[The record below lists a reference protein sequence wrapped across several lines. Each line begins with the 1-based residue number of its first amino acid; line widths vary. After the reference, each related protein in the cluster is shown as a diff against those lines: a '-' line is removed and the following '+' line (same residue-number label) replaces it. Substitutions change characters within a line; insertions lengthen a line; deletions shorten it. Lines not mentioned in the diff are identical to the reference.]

1 MVLRLQC
8 AGESLEVFGKML
20 TPGDISV
27 HILIQMFWGG
37 SQTFA
42 LKKKHTPT
50 PYNFDTG
57 GKVTPI

>member
-27 HILIQMFWGG
+27 HILIQMFGGG

-42 LKKKHTPT
+42 LKKKTYTHPL
-50 PYNFDTG
+50 
-57 GKVTPI
+57 